1 MVRFKKLPLKEND
14 GKITYGENIVDGIV
28 LLAVSEIPFVELY
41 YPASRK
47 KMTNPS
53 IKVKTEKDGVHVEVM
68 VKVHYTQ
75 SISDIAFKIQ
85 ESIRHNVEAMTE
97 FHIASVNVHVCGIFF
112 VDKSEEKNIPQNNEN
127 SEG

>member
-97 FHIASVNVHVCGIFF
+97 YKIANVNVDVRGVSFK
-112 VDKSEEKNIPQNNEN
+112 DKPEENNTTN
-127 SEG
+127 DNQQEG

>member
-28 LLAVSEIPFVELY
+28 LLAVSEIPYVELY

-97 FHIASVNVHVCGIFF
+97 YKILNVNVDVRGVSFK
-112 VDKSEEKNIPQNNEN
+112 DKPEELANTNEN
-127 SEG
+127 QQEG

>member
-1 MVRFKKLPLKEND
+1 MVRFKKLPLKETD

-97 FHIASVNVHVCGIFF
+97 YKIANVNVDVRGVSFK
-112 VDKSEEKNIPQNNEN
+112 DKPEENNTTN
-127 SEG
+127 DNQQEG